1 MHAAI
6 TAVGGRM
13 PAIGGVAVS
22 TMHGRE
28 AREVERLAMDLAV
41 RMTAD
46 DELKKVANLR
56 RSRDVREKL
65 QRLWGLMVVE
75 STCLAE
81 EHGDK
86 LEAVDGGNV
95 TREGYRELHMRVA
108 KVLTEEHRWDEASA
122 VVQANKG
129 W

>member
-1 MHAAI
+1 
-6 TAVGGRM
+6 M

-22 TMHGRE
+22 SMQGPQ
-28 AREVERLAMDLAV
+28 AREVERLAMELAV

-46 DELKKVANLR
+46 DDLKEVANLR

-65 QRLWGLMVVE
+65 VRLWGLMVVE

-81 EHGDK
+81 EAGEE
-86 LEAVDGGNV
+86 LAEVDGGNV
-95 TREGYRELHMRVA
+95 TREGYRALHVRIA
-108 KVLTEEHRWDEASA
+108 KVLAEERCWD
-122 VVQANKG
+122 QANAGGLADKG